1 MTPCQVAS
9 TMAFL
14 AVVMSLTSMVLLGLF
29 ALKERK

>member
-1 MTPCQVAS
+1 MKPCEVAS

-14 AVVMSLTSMVLLGLF
+14 AVVMSITSMVLIGLY